1 MATATLELVNPYSKY
16 GFKRRPTYNEIIGL
30 INENETITGQLP
42 DRTATLY
49 KASPEGSFFD
59 GTDAL
64 ELMKEQQNRIS
75 QRQLQEL
82 LLKQNTALQGLTYNL
97 ERLRQSSS
105 SSSSS
110 STPIA
115 TGEDR
120 GTLSLGLQTDLQRR
134 EAQLRDRQQQTGEE
148 HRSLLSRATTP
159 VIDGLFSSLSRQ
171 SSRIFPRT
179 GQDTP
184 SDVARIFEED
194 ISPRLGQPQPQQAE
208 TFIIGSESEGEMLTA
223 REGNIRRGEKP
234 DMDKKQELIY
244 FSLQAKV
251 PDADVDDEL
260 NVAFKVLDKF
270 KNIKSNELVRNKTN
284 RDEVF
289 RTMAETGYI
298 KQPIFNQYLELV
310 AQEKQAKGQENKE
323 KIRNQMGR
331 LYIDNI
337 YNEFIAPI
345 SVRKGAETKA
355 MARKPQRE
363 ADRGARSSTG

>member
-1 MATATLELVNPYSKY
+1 MVSSVVPH
-16 GFKRRPTYNEIIGL
+16 NEIIGL

-64 ELMKEQQNRIS
+64 DLMKEQQNRIS

-82 LLKQNTALQGLTYNL
+82 LLKQNTTLRGLTYNL

-110 STPIA
+110 STPVA

-120 GTLSLGLQTDLQRR
+120 GTLSLGLQTDLQQR
-134 EAQLRDRQQQTGEE
+134 EAQLRDRQQQTGEA

-194 ISPRLGQPQPQQAE
+194 ISPRLRQPQPQQAE
-208 TFIIGSESEGEMLTA
+208 TFIIGSESEGEMMTA
-223 REGNIRRGEKP
+223 RANNEDLIVNSLRFNNPNATDGEIKRVSNVLLKYSYLTPEQIAIDFNNFNILNEIYGALNRNGIISDDDMDNYQALTGEISEERRGRKRASLLRKLSEDYKRKIY
-234 DMDKKQELIY
+234 DKYI
-244 FSLQAKV
+244 
-251 PDADVDDEL
+251 
-260 NVAFKVLDKF
+260 N
-270 KNIKSNELVRNKTN
+270 NISNRPV
-284 RDEVF
+284 
-289 RTMAETGYI
+289 
-298 KQPIFNQYLELV
+298 
-310 AQEKQAKGQENKE
+310 
-323 KIRNQMGR
+323 
-331 LYIDNI
+331 
-337 YNEFIAPI
+337 
-345 SVRKGAETKA
+345 
-355 MARKPQRE
+355 E
-363 ADRGARSSTG
+363 A

>member
-97 ERLRQSSS
+97 ERYRRQSSS
-105 SSSSS
+105 SSSS
-110 STPIA
+110 TPMA

-134 EAQLRDRQQQTGEE
+134 EAQLRDRQQQTGEA

-194 ISPRLGQPQPQQAE
+194 ISPRLRQPQPQQAE

-223 REGNIRRGEKP
+223 RASTEELIVNSLRFNNPNATRGEVKSASNVLLKYSYLTP
-234 DMDKKQELIY
+234 EQIAIDFNNFNILNEIYGALNRNGFITDDMDKY
-244 FSLQAKV
+244 QALTS
-251 PDADVDDEL
+251 D
-260 NVAFKVLDKF
+260 
-270 KNIKSNELVRNKTN
+270 ISNE
-284 RDEVF
+284 
-289 RTMAETGYI
+289 
-298 KQPIFNQYLELV
+298 
-310 AQEKQAKGQENKE
+310 
-323 KIRNQMGR
+323 
-331 LYIDNI
+331 
-337 YNEFIAPI
+337 
-345 SVRKGAETKA
+345 RKGRKRASLLRKLSEDYKA
-355 MARKPQRE
+355 KIYDKYINNISNRPVE
-363 ADRGARSSTG
+363 A